1 VVLSMN
7 PAPGTLQ
14 PPGTQ
19 ITVKVSRGKAPI
31 TIPNV
36 VGLDF
41 NTANGQ
47 LTALGLTVAQVQKQD
62 AKPAG
67 TVIKQSLSVG
77 AGVTKGTTIVLTVS
91 TGPPLVQVPDLTNQ
105 GIGFDDAVARLQQLG
120 LPAIAVANFPGGQ
133 VRQMNPAPGTMVAPG
148 TQIQLWVY

>member
-1 VVLSMN
+1 
-7 PAPGTLQ
+7 Q
-14 PPGTQ
+14 
-19 ITVKVSRGKAPI
+19 
-31 TIPNV
+31 
-36 VGLDF
+36 
-41 NTANGQ
+41 Q

-67 TVIKQSLSVG
+67 TVIKQSLAVG

-105 GIGFDDAVARLQQLG
+105 GIGFDDAVARLQALG

-133 VRQMNPAPGTMVAPG
+133 VRQMNPPPGTMVA
-148 TQIQLWVY
+148 